1 VRQPFRG
8 GGRTG
13 RSGGGQDVVALD
25 IGGGADRAA
34 ALCVTG
40 ERG

>member
-1 VRQPFRG
+1 MGWQRG
-8 GGRTG
+8 GH
-13 RSGGGQDVVALD
+13 DVVALD

-40 ERG
+40 GRG